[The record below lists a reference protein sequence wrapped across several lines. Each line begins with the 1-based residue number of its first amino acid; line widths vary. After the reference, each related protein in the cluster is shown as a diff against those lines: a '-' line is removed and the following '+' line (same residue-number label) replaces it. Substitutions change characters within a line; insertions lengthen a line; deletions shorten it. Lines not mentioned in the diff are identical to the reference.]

1 MVIRIILPNS
11 AHLFISAKKFT
22 PGGAKNRLNR
32 SPGEHKTLIFVSV
45 KSLKPLGSRLFPLY
59 HGYYL
64 HVPFDRKVIQIRV
77 IGDSRKGYPLREK
90 GGSNYAP
97 S

>member
-32 SPGEHKTLIFVSV
+32 SPGEHKLQIFIF
-45 KSLKPLGSRLFPLY
+45 KKALKALF
-59 HGYYL
+59 
-64 HVPFDRKVIQIRV
+64 
-77 IGDSRKGYPLREK
+77 
-90 GGSNYAP
+90 
-97 S
+97 